1 MINTKRSSS
10 SSDRKS
16 EEQGL
21 PESRLP
27 QFSAEV
33 LKSKKVH
40 VFGMVGGFR
49 KIVMPNNG

>member
-1 MINTKRSSS
+1 MFPI
-10 SSDRKS
+10 SDRKS

-33 LKSKKVH
+33 DTKLRRDVVVDGHPYTLKCSV
-40 VFGMVGGFR
+40 
-49 KIVMPNNG
+49 NSAT